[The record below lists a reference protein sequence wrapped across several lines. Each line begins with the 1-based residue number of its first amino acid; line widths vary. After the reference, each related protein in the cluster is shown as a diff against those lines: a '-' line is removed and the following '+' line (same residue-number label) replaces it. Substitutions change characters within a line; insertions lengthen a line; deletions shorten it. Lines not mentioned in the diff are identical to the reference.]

1 MISMGGNVAPE
12 LFDKQQ
18 LQTDLQ
24 MQLTRWFLNCGAINS
39 FDASA
44 STLASISLGKAV
56 QQYL

>member
-1 MISMGGNVAPE
+1 MGGNVAPE

-44 STLASISLGKAV
+44 STLASINLGKAV